1 MGVYISLLAAVV
13 LPGIPLCSKK
23 CGKWGRAVYCVLA
36 ALILIFVASVRLNV
50 SYDYNYYAQAYT
62 ELTFSD
68 ISDIM
73 AERYEKGF
81 LLPLYVLNL
90 ISENYVLCFVYVA
103 IVVYSAVFVYIYRHS
118 DIPWVSAAAFLCFGL
133 FFNSLCFLRQIIAA
147 VVAAYGMK
155 YAVKGQPYKFAIM
168 MLMAGTFHWS
178 ALILVPMYFLLRIKP
193 SYTYLGIMAGLV
205 TVFCIVSR
213 KLMLWAIDV
222 FYMYRGYN
230 VETNVE
236 ASMGLTPAYCIMFGL
251 LFAVCFLFRERLIAK
266 REANIVYI
274 NCLMFTTI
282 FEIFGAKHAILSRF
296 AILFYITPIL
306 YLLPDAVVVIK
317 EYISE
322 KFTYPKRRTA
332 VSVCSAMVAAVYF
345 VGCYCMLM
353 ANDYNGVM
361 PYDTFLGKDQ
371 SALYSN
377 GSEANFGWSDDD
389 DDIAAKEEEL
399 ADEQS
404 VTAETEAPAVG
415 TEENV
420 PSEQTEAPLPT
431 EDTAATAAEESITE
445 PDDEEEEWG
454 DWDDES
460 FDEDAFNDALVSQLE
475 ALG

>member
-1 MGVYISLLAAVV
+1 MVVYISLLAAAVI
-13 LPGIPLCSKK
+13 LGIPLCSKK

-50 SYDYNYYAQAYT
+50 SYDYNAYASIYT
-62 ELTFSD
+62 NLTFYD

-73 AERYEKGF
+73 RSREEKGF
-81 LLPLYVLNL
+81 LLPLYILNL
-90 ISENYVLCFVYVA
+90 ISENYILCFVYVA
-103 IVVYSAVFVYIYRHS
+103 IVVYGAVFVYIYRHS

-155 YAVKGQPYKFAIM
+155 YAVNGQPYKFIII

-193 SYTYLGIMAGLV
+193 SYTYLGIMAGFV
-205 TVFCIVSR
+205 AVFCIFSR
-213 KLMLWAIDV
+213 KLMLWAVDV
-222 FYMYRGYN
+222 FVMYKGYN
-230 VETNVE
+230 VETSVE

-251 LFAVCFLFRERLIAK
+251 LFAVCFIFRERLIAK

-282 FEIFGAKHAILSRF
+282 FEIFGVKHAILSRF

-317 EYISE
+317 EYIGE

-345 VGCYCMLM
+345 IGCYCMLM

-361 PYDTFLGKDQ
+361 PYDTFLGKDK
-371 SALYSN
+371 SALYSD
-377 GSEANFGWSDDD
+377 GSDEDFGWSDDED
-389 DDIAAKEEEL
+389 DSATEEEEP

-404 VTAETEAPAVG
+404 MAAETEAPADV
-415 TEENV
+415 TEESAPV
-420 PSEQTEAPLPT
+420 QQTEAPLPT
-431 EDTAATAAEESITE
+431 EDTVATAAEESITE
-445 PDDEEEEWG
+445 LNDEEEEWG
-454 DWDDES
+454 DWDDDS
-460 FDEDAFNDALVSQLE
+460 FDEDVFNDALVSQLE
-475 ALG
+475 ALE

>member
-1 MGVYISLLAAVV
+1 MAVYILLLAAVV
-13 LPGIPLCSKK
+13 IPGIPLCSKK

-36 ALILIFVASVRLNV
+36 ALILIFTASVRLNV
-50 SYDYNYYAQAYT
+50 SYDYNYYASAYT
-62 ELTFSD
+62 KLTFSD

-73 AERYEKGF
+73 ADRYEKGF
-81 LLPLYVLNL
+81 LIPLYVLNL
-90 ISENYVLCFVYVA
+90 ISENYILCFVYVA
-103 IVVYSAVFVYIYRHS
+103 VVVYSAVFVYIYRHS

-168 MLMAGTFHWS
+168 MLMAGAFHWS

-193 SYTYLGIMAGLV
+193 SYTYLGVLSGLV
-205 TVFCIVSR
+205 ILFCIFSR
-213 KLMLWAIDV
+213 KLMFWAIDV

-266 REANIVYI
+266 REENIVYI

-282 FEIFGAKHAILSRF
+282 FEIFGVKHAILSRF

-317 EYISE
+317 EYIGE

-345 VGCYCMLM
+345 IGCYCMLM

-361 PYDTFLGKDQ
+361 PYETFLGKDK
-371 SALYSN
+371 SALYTD
-377 GSEANFGWSDDD
+377 GSGGDFGWSDDA
-389 DDIAAKEEEL
+389 DDIAAEEEEI

-404 VTAETEAPAVG
+404 VSSETEVSYDV
-415 TEENV
+415 TEEMAA
-420 PSEQTEAPLPT
+420 PEQTE
-431 EDTAATAAEESITE
+431 ETAATTSATTAEETVAES
-445 PDDEEEEWG
+445 DDEEEEWG
-454 DWDDES
+454 DWDDDS